1 MATVSGVRGTGN
13 ILTAKRVID
22 ISKKV
27 SVLEPDAAPLTQL
40 TKKLDKRVAINP
52 KYSWLEEESLNKV
65 DAANYTT
72 GYTSGATDVV
82 VEAGAK
88 FRVGD
93 VVKNVNTGEQMI
105 VTVIASNTL
114 TFKRGFGTTTAAAIT
129 DNDVLFIVGNAN
141 QEGATKRNFL
151 TNNEVEKTNFLQI
164 FRTPFGVTRTND
176 NSEMHTG
183 KDLAHIRMMQLIEH
197 QKEIE
202 RAFLWGEPFEDT
214 TGTHPKRSTGGL
226 NYWISSNV
234 TNDSNG
240 TLTETEFEAFIRTGF
255 RYGSKTKYL
264 LAAPIYVSAVSAW
277 AGGKLMT
284 LPKDKTYGISITQYL
299 SPHGVVN
306 IINSTI
312 FSEVTTYAG
321 YSFLIDLES
330 VAYRFLANSD
340 TKLKTHIED
349 PSADGEED
357 EYISEV
363 GFELQSEKKNSKIT
377 GVTSF
382 S

>member
-1 MATVSGVRGTGN
+1 MGTIAGVRGTGN
-13 ILTAKRVID
+13 ILAAKRVID

-52 KYSWLEEESLNKV
+52 KYNWLEEESLNKV
-65 DAANYTT
+65 DAVNHATQ
-72 GYTSGATDVV
+72 YTSGATVIAVDD
-82 VEAGAK
+82 GDK
-88 FRVGD
+88 FRAGD
-93 VVKNVNTGEQMI
+93 VVKDVNTGEQM
-105 VTVIASNTL
+105 VVSSVSSDDV
-114 TFKRGFGTTTAAAIT
+114 TFKRGFGTTTAAAIS
-129 DNDVLFIVGNAN
+129 DDDVLFIVGNTN
-141 QEGATKRNFL
+141 QEGASKRDFL
-151 TNNEVEKTNFLQI
+151 TGQEVEKTNYLQI
-164 FRTPFGVTRTND
+164 FRTPFGVTRTAD
-176 NSEMHTG
+176 NSEMYTG
-183 KDLAHIRMMQLIEH
+183 KDLAHVRMMQLIEH

-214 TGTHPKRSTGGL
+214 TGTHPKRTTGGL
-226 NYWISSNV
+226 NYWISTNV

-255 RYGSKTKYL
+255 RYGSKTKYFL
-264 LAAPIYVSAVSAW
+264 GAPIYVSAISAW
-277 AGGKLMT
+277 AGGKLQT

-306 IINSTI
+306 IINCNL

-321 YSFLIDLES
+321 YGFLMDLES

-349 PSADGEED
+349 NSADGEED
-357 EYISEV
+357 EYLSEV
-363 GFELQSEKKNSKIT
+363 GFELQGEKKNSKIT
-377 GVTSF
+377 AVTSF